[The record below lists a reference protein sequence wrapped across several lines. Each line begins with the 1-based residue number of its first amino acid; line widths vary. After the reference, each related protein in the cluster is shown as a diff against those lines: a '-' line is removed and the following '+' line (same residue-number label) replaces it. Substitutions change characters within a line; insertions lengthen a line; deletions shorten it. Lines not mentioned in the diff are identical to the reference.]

1 MSASCVHLPCLPPA
15 HLADAQNPTDWKH
28 IVYASPEGSISGCD
42 FSGTVVAASPSSRD
56 HVKVGQRVAGDVYG
70 GKFPDQGS
78 FAQYLVTE
86 PSMCWRVPD
95 SVKQD
100 QAASYGVPLFT
111 AFQALQHSQRQP
123 WPPVKERA
131 DNPEWIVIYGGSSGV
146 GMQAVQLAKALG
158 YKVAATAS
166 KHNFDLVKGYGADE
180 VFDYHDGEAA
190 IAAIKKAT
198 GGGVRR
204 AMDCISL
211 APTAEFTA
219 KCFAPEGG
227 QANFLL
233 AIPQEV
239 KDKFPKIEFVTTML
253 YGAYGVPYS
262 MGPRDGKQ
270 IHVPADPELKKWFE
284 QLMAKTPGYIEEG
297 LFKPPPFKVRSGLDN
312 VNAGLKEMQ
321 DGKISGER
329 LVYKI

>member
-1 MSASCVHLPCLPPA
+1 M
-15 HLADAQNPTDWKH
+15 
-28 IVYASPEGSISGCD
+28 YASPAGSVSGCD

-70 GKFPDQGS
+70 GKFPDRGS
-78 FAQYLVTE
+78 FAEYLVTE

-95 SVKQD
+95 GVQQD
-100 QAASYGVPLFT
+100 AAAAYGVPLFT
-111 AFQALQHSQRQP
+111 AFQALQHSQHQP
-123 WPPVKERA
+123 WPPVRA
-131 DNPEWIVIYGGSSGV
+131 RDTPEWIVVYGGSSGV

-166 KHNFDLVKGYGADE
+166 KHNFELVRGYGADE
-180 VFDYHDGEAA
+180 VFDYHDGDKA
-190 IAAIKKAT
+190 IEAIKKVT

-239 KDKFPKIEFVTTML
+239 QAKFPSIKFVTTML
-253 YGAYGVPYS
+253 YGAYGIPYS

-270 IHVPADPELKKWFE
+270 IHVPADPALRKWFE
-284 QLMAKTPGYIEEG
+284 QLMDKTPGYIEDG
-297 LFKPPPFKVRSGLDN
+297 LFKPPPFKVRNGIDGIN
-312 VNAGLKEMQ
+312 TGLKEMQ